1 MHLTIAESSLSL
13 NSDIL
18 ETNILN
24 LLVIIGALGVLIR
37 QYFDSVVQSYE
48 VLLYDVLA
56 DSYSLEKEVQ
66 MVNDTYISTL
76 SVLIRIHLNALL
88 SSKMSSIETK
98 ALVFI
103 RTECMRQ
110 RILEFEQ
117 KTTQIVCQNLF
128 ESWYRSCFNEIKEEL
143 VSYFKN
149 DLKKQEQ
156 YIDLKIQELETTEAV
171 KVM

>member
-24 LLVIIGALGVLIR
+24 LLVVIGALGVLIR

-128 ESWYRSCFNEIKEEL
+128 ESWYQSCFNEIKEEL

-156 YIDLKIQELETTEAV
+156 YIDLKIQDLETIEAV

>member
-24 LLVIIGALGVLIR
+24 LLVVRGALGVLIR
-37 QYFDSVVQSYE
+37 QYFDSVVQAYE

-66 MVNDTYISTL
+66 MVNDTYILTL
-76 SVLIRIHLNALL
+76 STIIRIHLNALL
-88 SSKMSSIETK
+88 SSKIASIETK

-103 RTECMRQ
+103 RTECLRQ

-117 KTTQIVCQNLF
+117 KTTQIICQNLF
-128 ESWYRSCFNEIKEEL
+128 ESWYRSCFTEITDVL
-143 VSYFKN
+143 IQDFTN
-149 DLKKQEQ
+149 NLRKQEQ
-156 YIDLKIQELETTEAV
+156 YIDLRIKELEIKEGIEII
-171 KVM
+171 

>member
-1 MHLTIAESSLSL
+1 MFGLPGVGQRNHVPVNQRINNYLR
-13 NSDIL
+13 DIR
-18 ETNILN
+18 
-24 LLVIIGALGVLIR
+24 VLIP
-37 QYFDSVVQSYE
+37 VMG
-48 VLLYDVLA
+48 L
-56 DSYSLEKEVQ
+56 
-66 MVNDTYISTL
+66 ISTL
-76 SVLIRIHLNALL
+76 CVEFQRSTGMITNQEANINRGKN
-88 SSKMSSIETK
+88 IETK

-149 DLKKQEQ
+149 DLKDIIIRIKNLV
-156 YIDLKIQELETTEAV
+156 DC
-171 KVM
+171 

>member
-24 LLVIIGALGVLIR
+24 LLVVIGALGVLIR

-88 SSKMSSIETK
+88 LSKMSSIETK

-128 ESWYRSCFNEIKEEL
+128 ESWYRSCFNEIKEKL

>member
-24 LLVIIGALGVLIR
+24 LLVVIGALGVLIR

-117 KTTQIVCQNLF
+117 
-128 ESWYRSCFNEIKEEL
+128 RSG
-143 VSYFKN
+143 
-149 DLKKQEQ
+149 
-156 YIDLKIQELETTEAV
+156 
-171 KVM
+171 

>member
-24 LLVIIGALGVLIR
+24 LLVVIGALGVLIR

-66 MVNDTYISTL
+66 MINDTYISTL
-76 SVLIRIHLNALL
+76 SNIIRIHLNALL

-103 RTECMRQ
+103 RTECLRQ

-117 KTTQIVCQNLF
+117 KATQIVCQNLF
-128 ESWYRSCFNEIKEEL
+128 ESWYRSCFTEITEEL
-143 VSYFKN
+143 IKDFKDN
-149 DLKKQEQ
+149 SQKQEQ
-156 YIDLKIQELETTEAV
+156 YIDLKIKELEITEGIEV
-171 KVM
+171 V

>member
-37 QYFDSVVQSYE
+37 
-48 VLLYDVLA
+48 
-56 DSYSLEKEVQ
+56 
-66 MVNDTYISTL
+66 
-76 SVLIRIHLNALL
+76 IHLNALL
-88 SSKMSSIETK
+88 LSKMSSIETK

-117 KTTQIVCQNLF
+117 KTTQIICQNLF
-128 ESWYRSCFNEIKEEL
+128 ESWYRSCFNEIKEKL